1 MNAPV
6 RVRQLLPRVVRF
18 DPKEIRKAVSEVE
31 GFNAKVAL
39 VITRSVGTMACAYL
53 FALIALIS
61 LPDAIKAG
69 RPAII
74 SWIAQTFLQLVL
86 LSIIM
91 VGQSVQSAASD
102 ARAAK
107 EFADTEIILEL
118 KEAGQRI
125 VEVPIPTY
133 YGDEI
138 CYVDG
143 LGYAADVTK
152 DVITYRLQKAGFG
165 DGNRIAGIQP
175 RHADAMG
182 AAEIEIDAVDAGA
195 EFLDEAE
202 TTRLGQHFLRHR
214 RRHDEDNVGIANQR
228 RARGERILIDEAQ
241 RPVRRNGGLNRRPD
255 LRMKRIE
262 DGNGHAG
269 HLAIHGTCRGS
280 KKPGRGNDSI
290 VMDDVDKAIVF
301 VAPRD
306 WKPAPILPWW

>member
-107 EFADTEIILEL
+107 EFADTETILDRL
-118 KEAGQRI
+118 DVHTAGGI
-125 VEVPIPTY
+125 
-133 YGDEI
+133 
-138 CYVDG
+138 
-143 LGYAADVTK
+143 K
-152 DVITYRLQKAGFG
+152 DV
-165 DGNRIAGIQP
+165 
-175 RHADAMG
+175 
-182 AAEIEIDAVDAGA
+182 
-195 EFLDEAE
+195 LD
-202 TTRLGQHFLRHR
+202 
-214 RRHDEDNVGIANQR
+214 
-228 RARGERILIDEAQ
+228 
-241 RPVRRNGGLNRRPD
+241 
-255 LRMKRIE
+255 
-262 DGNGHAG
+262 
-269 HLAIHGTCRGS
+269 AIHAIG
-280 KKPGRGNDSI
+280 KPSEPQQSSTTQPGQ
-290 VMDDVDKAIVF
+290 
-301 VAPRD
+301 PT
-306 WKPAPILPWW
+306 